1 MDNCSG
7 SRVIPNRNDDPIF
20 IICTYTCTYT
30 YVYIYITK
38 PLFEKEEWQTM
49 NSFEK
54 WELETTKI
62 VAHSPC
68 CGHGFPIFNAEISFI
83 WELAR
88 RICYMK
94 PSHIIYVFI
103 VCSFF
108 KSSARFCRCL
118 WIPSN
123 QTWQRKTPRFW
134 SENHGKSSS
143 PLEKLQPHL
152 AHDVSFRRRLQARGP
167 AANHHRSGAVQ
178 AMRPEPWTIGA
189 DGNFPRC
196 IGLTSG

>member
-1 MDNCSG
+1 MTH
-7 SRVIPNRNDDPIF
+7 
-20 IICTYTCTYT
+20 TYTCTYI
-30 YVYIYITK
+30 YIYK
-38 PLFEKEEWQTM
+38 LLFEKEQWQTM

-68 CGHGFPIFNAEISFI
+68 CGHGFPIINAEISFV

-94 PSHIIYVFI
+94 PSHIIYMFI

-118 WIPSN
+118 WIPSSN
-123 QTWQRKTPRFW
+123 QTWQCKTPRFW

-143 PLEKLQPHL
+143 PLEKLSPIWPMTSL
-152 AHDVSFRRRLQARGP
+152 VSQAATSARSCGESSQVRCR
-167 AANHHRSGAVQ
+167 AGDATGACNHWCRWWEFSPVYWPYFNG
-178 AMRPEPWTIGA
+178 R
-189 DGNFPRC
+189 
-196 IGLTSG
+196 